1 MTRARVNGSC
11 HLIPRSSRAP
21 LGAKPPPEA
30 MSTNSQWDVNKAL
43 TLASLFRFLY
53 GAGNACTIPFLT
65 LYFRQLGLTAPLVG
79 IIIGLKHLITSL
91 WAPLCSYLA
100 KTHNKR
106 EVLITGSLLC
116 SVGAGLLLTLIPPLS
131 MDIAYQYCNVSQHS
145 AKLLTAT
152 QKPETSTNSLNTV
165 NFRPITGNKILSTGS
180 VGLTSDALLTAE
192 MPTKAHTLFKKNS
205 SIHVS
210 SEINNH
216 AIGINTDKQQFNS
229 SLGETSPFE
238 EEIAS
243 MEQALKAFPAEES
256 GKATRIPT
264 SDLVNNESF
273 EQNGSSETNT
283 YFTLHTAP
291 VSFTETSYILKNLS
305 GRWGRAQ
312 DANSPLLQ
320 GIDFLNREH
329 QVFLM
334 VLGAVVL
341 WELLAAPLGW
351 MVDDSLYEYLDFVDA
366 ADKYENLWIWSY
378 LGASVAVCGVTVF
391 VDHLSCFLS
400 ANIPRFAVHF
410 YGYALL
416 ITLTLIVSVFFPIPV
431 SQKNEHINK
440 TGKALNLIGSDGRTI
455 LCAVTVFLTGAIGSA
470 VQNFL
475 FWQMQDQGSS
485 ELNMGLVVA
494 IGLTT
499 EILLYAFK
507 NKLLRALSGAGTVA
521 LSLSCLAAQLLY
533 YSFLWNAWAVLPV
546 QILCAFSN
554 GALWWAVNMLTDDIA
569 TPGTERSLHLVLQGL
584 SCGCGASLGS
594 FAGGFI
600 VNSFGLPVLYRGC
613 SIALVLWLILF
624 LIVHS
629 KLPRQKKI
637 NYSRLLAADSSDA
650 SDSDDDKDRDW
661 LVKAMKD
668 ENFNRNW

>member
-1 MTRARVNGSC
+1 
-11 HLIPRSSRAP
+11 
-21 LGAKPPPEA
+21 
-30 MSTNSQWDVNKAL
+30 MSTNNQWDVNKAL

-53 GAGNACTIPFLT
+53 GAGNACTAPFLT

-106 EVLITGSLLC
+106 KVLITGSLLC
-116 SVGAGLLLTLIPPLS
+116 SVGAGLLLTLVPPLS
-131 MDIAYQYCNVSQHS
+131 MDIAYKYCNVSQHS

-152 QKPETSTNSLNTV
+152 QEPEISTNSLSTV
-165 NFRPITGNKILSTGS
+165 NFRPITDSKILSTGS
-180 VGLTSDALLTAE
+180 VGMASDDTVTAE
-192 MPTKAHTLFKKNS
+192 MPTEAHLSLKKKSSINS
-205 SIHVS
+205 SS
-210 SEINNH
+210 GINNQV
-216 AIGINTDKQQFNS
+216 IINTDKQQFTDG
-229 SLGETSPFE
+229 SLGETSTFE
-238 EEIAS
+238 KEIATT
-243 MEQALKAFPAEES
+243 EQTLKTLPVKGS
-256 GKATRIPT
+256 VKATKIPM
-264 SDLVNNESF
+264 SGIMNISESF
-273 EQNGSSETNT
+273 EENSSSETIAH
-283 YFTLHTAP
+283 FTLHTAP
-291 VSFTETSYILKNLS
+291 VPFTETSYILKNLS
-305 GRWGRAQ
+305 GLWGRAQ
-312 DANSPLLQ
+312 DVSSQLLQ
-320 GIDFLNREH
+320 GVNFLNREH

-334 VLGAVVL
+334 VLGVVVL

-366 ADKYENLWIWSY
+366 ADKFENLWIWSY
-378 LGASVAVCGVTVF
+378 LGASVAACSVAVF
-391 VDHLSCFLS
+391 VDQLSCFLS
-400 ANIPRFAVHF
+400 TNVPRFAVHF

-416 ITLTLIVSVFFPIPV
+416 ITLTLLVSVFFPIPV
-431 SQKNEHINK
+431 SQKNEHVNK

-485 ELNMGLVVA
+485 ELSMGLVVA
-494 IGLTT
+494 IGLIA
-499 EILLYAFK
+499 EILLYIFK
-507 NKLLRALSGAGTVA
+507 SKLLRALSGAGTVA
-521 LSLSCLAAQLLY
+521 LSLSCLASQLLF
-533 YSFLWNAWAVLPV
+533 YSFLWNAWAALPI
-546 QILCAFSN
+546 QILCAFSK

-569 TPGTERSLHLVLQGL
+569 TPSTERSLHLVLQGL

-594 FAGGFI
+594 FAGGFV
-600 VNSFGLPVLYRGC
+600 VNSFGLAVLYRGC
-613 SIALVLWLILF
+613 SITLVLWLILF

-650 SDSDDDKDRDW
+650 SDSDDDKERDW

-668 ENFNRNW
+668 EGFSRNW